1 MTRRWLVA
9 LAGIAALAAA
19 AAAGVFVLDPPRAAL
34 PATGASI
41 VPASAEQVARG
52 AYLARAGH
60 CAGCHTAR
68 GGEDFAGGRAI
79 ATPFGSVFAPNLTPD
94 AATGLGRWSRAAF
107 RRALHE
113 GRSADG
119 RRLAPVCPYPNFSL
133 LGRAEDDDLFAY
145 LRSLPA
151 VVQPNRP
158 STLRFPY
165 GTQAALAV
173 WRALF
178 FRPALAPHDATR
190 SAVWNRGAALVGGLG
205 HCSAC
210 HGRRN
215 TWQATGGAWDLRGG
229 VIPMQGWYAP
239 ALDDPRQAGLADW
252 PLADV
257 VALLKTGRS
266 ARASVSGPMAMV
278 VARSLQYLND
288 DDLLAIATYLKA
300 LPQRT
305 SAAPGITAPAASL
318 LERGRKVYAR
328 DCADCHGD
336 DGQGAPGAV
345 PALAGNRAVVMPV
358 ADNVLHLILGGGFA
372 PATAGD
378 PEPYGMPP
386 FATTLGD
393 EDIAAVASYI
403 RNAWGQQ
410 ASAVTA
416 FDVNRQ
422 RGGALP

>member
-1 MTRRWLVA
+1 MRWRWLAAVVT
-9 LAGIAALAAA
+9 LAALAV
-19 AAAGVFVLDPPRAAL
+19 AAGFAFELRREPLRQTTPPAPPSAAQ
-34 PATGASI
+34 I
-41 VPASAEQVARG
+41 ARG

-68 GGEDFAGGRAI
+68 GGADYAGGRAI
-79 ATPFGSVFAPNLTPD
+79 ATPFGTVFAPNLTPD

-107 RRALHE
+107 RRALHD

-119 RRLAPVCPYPNFSL
+119 RLLAPVCPYPNFSL
-133 LGRAEDDDLFAY
+133 LTRDDADELFAY

-151 VVQPNRP
+151 VAQPNRP
-158 STLRFPY
+158 SALRFPY

-178 FRPALAPHDATR
+178 FRPAQAPEDASR
-190 SAVWNRGAALVGGLG
+190 SAAWNRGATLVGGLG

-215 TWQATGGAWDLRGG
+215 AWQATGGAWDLRGG
-229 VIPMQGWYAP
+229 VIAMQGWYAP

-252 PLADV
+252 PLSDI

-266 ARASVSGPMAMV
+266 AQASVSGPMAMV
-278 VARSLQYLND
+278 VARSLQFLSD
-288 DDLLAIATYLKA
+288 DDLLAIATYLKD

-305 SAAPGITAPAASL
+305 SAPPSVTAPPASQ
-318 LERGRKVYAR
+318 LERGRRVYGR
-328 DCADCHGD
+328 HCADCHGER
-336 DGQGAPGAV
+336 GEGAPGAV
-345 PALAGNRAVVMPV
+345 PPLAGNRAVVMPV
-358 ADNVLHLILGGGFA
+358 PDNVLRVILGGGFA

-386 FATTLGD
+386 FATALGD

-422 RGGALP
+422 RGGELP